1 MSNLQCLDA
10 VKYRSRVQS
19 SLSVEASTT
28 ANYTLPR
35 PQKEKKSQLYDVEI
49 LEEAG
54 AQVKVHYVGYGNEFD
69 EWRPRVEIVLNKP
82 SFSHQTTVEHAEPT
96 SPLTNLACC
105 ILKRLMPSRSES
117 PDVRIQVPCDA
128 TTFKDLEEKGT
139 LIGNRSA
146 QGAGLARRYTIVS
159 YAHLDDLFGQQ
170 WHFRVVNTV
179 GDFSYVIL
187 KTVVFYLVPILK
199 HEVKKEDGGTLKFI
213 PMYVEQ
219 PTFVVFSFVRGDGNR
234 HKLLDFI

>member
-28 ANYTLPR
+28 ANYTLRR
-35 PQKEKKSQLYDVEI
+35 PQKEKKSQLYDVEV

-54 AQVKVHYVGYGNEFD
+54 AQVKVHYIGYGNEFD
-69 EWRPRVEIVLNKP
+69 EWRPKMEVVLNKP
-82 SFSHQTTVEHAEPT
+82 SFQATAEPH
-96 SPLTNLACC
+96 SPLANLACC

-117 PDVRIQVPCDA
+117 PDVRIQVPCDV

-139 LIGNRSA
+139 LMGNRSA
-146 QGAGLARRYTIVS
+146 QGGGLVRRYTIVS
-159 YAHLDDLFGQQ
+159 YADLDDLFGEQ

-187 KTVVFYLVPILK
+187 KTVVFYLVKSKPILK
-199 HEVKKEDGGTLKFI
+199 YEAKKEDNGTLKFN
-213 PMYVEQ
+213 PVYVEQ
-219 PTFVVFSFVRGDGNR
+219 PTSVVFSFVRGDGNR